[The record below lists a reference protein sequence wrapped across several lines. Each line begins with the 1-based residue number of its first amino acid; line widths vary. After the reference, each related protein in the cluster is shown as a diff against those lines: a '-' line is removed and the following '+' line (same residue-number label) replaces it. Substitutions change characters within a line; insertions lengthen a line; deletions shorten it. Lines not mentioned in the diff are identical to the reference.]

1 MWDKGKYRRSFPG
14 IFLDDQSSCARRTL
28 TISFNSPA
36 LPENTFIYP
45 GMITIV
51 CVARTKKHFFP
62 LLVRPIHTLISRLAY
77 HVIIVAIVVFLSTA
91 FFFFLQDLQDLLEP
105 LHFWFAILTK
115 ALWPHASIHC
125 LQLYRIWPRM
135 SIDRRINH
143 KLHFISYSRVKL
155 FKESLHCY
163 QEY

>member
-1 MWDKGKYRRSFPG
+1 MRQGKIQEVFP
-14 IFLDDQSSCARRTL
+14 LDDQSSCARRTL

-51 CVARTKKHFFP
+51 CVARTKRNFFP

-91 FFFFLQDLQDLLEP
+91 FFFLQDLQDLLEP
-105 LHFWFAILTK
+105 LHFWFPILTK